1 MYSSSESMV
10 RILAWAQI
18 KKKKIIIKLNLLFF
32 KSDLVLIF
40 VIIIYF
46 STEELI
52 LIYFET
58 DDRIYQG
65 IPVLPKIKQ
74 NTAGNI

>member
-1 MYSSSESMV
+1 MV

-40 VIIIYF
+40 LIIIYF

>member
-46 STEELI
+46 STEEQI

>member
-1 MYSSSESMV
+1 MV

-18 KKKKIIIKLNLLFF
+18 LKKNYNQALSTFF

-58 DDRIYQG
+58 VDRIYEG

-74 NTAGNI
+74 NTPGNM